1 MPLIGAVFFY
11 DIGSY
16 WTSIDLEA
24 VLVEESK
31 LPKKLD

>member
-1 MPLIGAVFFY
+1 MIGAVFFN